1 MLELGGHVG
10 HLLMVESWV
19 GSMST
24 LLPAGIKNSGHEF
37 SLLTRDLGHYL
48 RAGTPVPH
56 PLLGAV
62 NVFTAET
69 NDESTLLPYV
79 RKLQETFGFDG
90 VLTSCDYYLPTV
102 AAIAADLGLPGPGR
116 EAVADACDK
125 YRTRQI
131 CAAAGV
137 AGPAFAVVREWDEIV
152 GAAAELG
159 YPLVVKPVDLCGGMF
174 VRRVDNDID
183 LRAAVDAV
191 AGFPV
196 NARGQLRSPHILLE
210 ECLDGPEFSVE
221 TVTVAGRTTV
231 IGVTD
236 KRITG
241 APAFIESGHMFPAAL
256 SRADTTAVA
265 DLAVA
270 AITALGLDATVAH
283 TEIKLDARGPR
294 LIEVNPRPAGNRITE
309 LVRRVTGVD
318 LTAVHADAVAGGKPD
333 VTPRD
338 TGIVSAAVA
347 FAVPTRSGLLT
358 RVDGAQS
365 WAADT
370 RIVEQKLAEPG
381 TEVRP
386 ATDNNTYLGHVMVV
400 DETHSTTGDLAQR
413 LIADLHFELGGAR

>member
-37 SLLTRDLGHYL
+37 SLLTRNLGHYL
-48 RAGTPVPH
+48 RAGTPTPH

-79 RKLQETFGFDG
+79 RKLHQTFGFDG
-90 VLTSCDYYLPTV
+90 VITSCDYYLPTV
-102 AAIAADLGLPGPGR
+102 AAIATELGLPGASR
-116 EAVADACDK
+116 SAVADACDK

-131 CAAAGV
+131 CLGAGV
-137 AGPAFAVVREWDEIV
+137 AGPAFAVAEQYDDIV

-174 VRRVDNDID
+174 VRRVDDHTQ
-183 LRAAVDAV
+183 LRAAVDAI

-196 NARGQLRSPHILLE
+196 NARGQHRSPRILLE

-221 TVTVAGRTTV
+221 TVTVAGQTTV

-236 KRITG
+236 KQITG
-241 APAFIESGHMFPAAL
+241 APSFIESGHMFPAAL
-256 SRADTTAVA
+256 DPADTRAVA
-265 DLAVA
+265 ELAVA

-283 TEIKLDARGPR
+283 TEIKLGPQGPR

-309 LVRRVTGVD
+309 LVRRVTGLD
-318 LTAVHADAVAGGKPD
+318 LTAVHAETVAGGKPD
-333 VTPRD
+333 VTPRE
-338 TGIVSAAVA
+338 TGIASAAVA
-347 FAVPTRSGLLT
+347 FAVPTHTGLLT
-358 RVDGAQS
+358 SVDGAQN

-370 RIVEQKLAEPG
+370 RIVEHTLADPG

-400 DETHSTTGDLAQR
+400 DETSHTAGDLAQR

>member
-1 MLELGGHVG
+1 MG

-62 NVFTAET
+62 NVFTTET

-79 RKLQETFGFDG
+79 RKLQEAFGFDG

-116 EAVADACDK
+116 TAVADACDK
-125 YRTRQI
+125 YRTRQV
-131 CAAAGV
+131 CGAAGV
-137 AGPAFAVVREWDEIV
+137 AGPAFAVAREWDEIV
-152 GAAAELG
+152 CAAAELG

-174 VRRVDNDID
+174 VRRVDDDIE

-196 NARGQLRSPHILLE
+196 NARGQRRSPQILLE

-221 TVTVAGRTTV
+221 TATVAGQTTV

-256 SRADTTAVA
+256 SDADTTAVA

-333 VTPRD
+333 LTPRD

-370 RIVEQKLAEPG
+370 RIVEHKLAEPG

-386 ATDNNTYLGHVMVV
+386 ASDNNTYLGHVMVV
-400 DETHSTTGDLAQR
+400 DEKHSTTGDLAQR
-413 LIADLHFELGGAR
+413 LIADLRFELEGAR

>member
-62 NVFTAET
+62 NVFTTET

-79 RKLQETFGFDG
+79 RKLQEAFGFDG

-102 AAIAADLGLPGPGR
+102 AAIAADLELPGPGR
-116 EAVADACDK
+116 TAVADACDK
-125 YRTRQI
+125 YRTRQV
-131 CAAAGV
+131 CGAAGV
-137 AGPAFAVVREWDEIV
+137 AGPAFAVAREWDEIV

-174 VRRVDNDID
+174 VRRVDDDIE

-196 NARGQLRSPHILLE
+196 NARGQLRSPQILLE

-221 TVTVAGRTTV
+221 TVTVAGHTTV

-256 SRADTTAVA
+256 SDADTTAVA

-333 VTPRD
+333 LTPRD

-358 RVDGAQS
+358 RVDGAQN

-400 DETHSTTGDLAQR
+400 DEIHSTTGDLAQR
-413 LIADLHFELGGAR
+413 LIADLRFELEGAR

>member
-1 MLELGGHVG
+1 
-10 HLLMVESWV
+10 MVESWV

-62 NVFTAET
+62 NVFTTET

-79 RKLQETFGFDG
+79 RKLQEAFGFDG

-116 EAVADACDK
+116 TAVADACDK
-125 YRTRQI
+125 YRTRQV
-131 CAAAGV
+131 CGAAGV
-137 AGPAFAVVREWDEIV
+137 AGPAFAVAREWDEIV
-152 GAAAELG
+152 CAAAELG

-174 VRRVDNDID
+174 VRRVDDDIE

-196 NARGQLRSPHILLE
+196 NARGQRRSPQILLE

-221 TVTVAGRTTV
+221 TVTVAGQTTV

-256 SRADTTAVA
+256 SDADTTAVA

-333 VTPRD
+333 LTPRD

-370 RIVEQKLAEPG
+370 RIVEHKLPEPG

-386 ATDNNTYLGHVMVV
+386 ASDNNTYLGHVMVV
-400 DETHSTTGDLAQR
+400 DEKHSTTGDLAQR
-413 LIADLHFELGGAR
+413 LIADLRFELEGAR

>member
-1 MLELGGHVG
+1 MLEVGGHVG

-24 LLPAGIKNSGHEF
+24 LLPAGIKDSGHEF
-37 SLLTRDLGHYL
+37 SFLTRDLGHYL
-48 RAGTPVPH
+48 RPGTPVPH
-56 PLLGAV
+56 PLLGAA

-69 NDESTLLPYV
+69 NDESTLLPHV
-79 RKLQETFGFDG
+79 RKLHAAFGFDG

-116 EAVADACDK
+116 TAVADACDK
-125 YRTRQI
+125 HRTRLI
-131 CAAAGV
+131 CRAAGV
-137 AGPAFAVVREWDEIV
+137 AGPDFAVAQDWDEIV
-152 GAAAELG
+152 RAATELG

-174 VRRVDNDID
+174 VRRVSDEAE
-183 LRAAVDAV
+183 LRVAVDAI
-191 AGFPV
+191 AGFPI
-196 NARGQLRSPHILLE
+196 NARGQHRSPRILLE
-210 ECLDGPEFSVE
+210 ECVDGPEFSVE

-256 SRADTTAVA
+256 GPADTTAVA
-265 DLAVA
+265 ELAVA

-283 TEIKLDARGPR
+283 TEVKLDPRGPR

-309 LVRRVTGVD
+309 LVRRVTGID
-318 LTAVHADAVAGGKPD
+318 LTAVHAEAVAGGKPD
-333 VTPRD
+333 VTPRE
-338 TGIVSAAVA
+338 TGIASAAVA
-347 FAVPTRSGLLT
+347 FAVPTDTGLLT

-365 WAADT
+365 WAADP
-370 RIVEQKLAEPG
+370 RIVERKLADPG

-400 DETHSTTGDLAQR
+400 DETLDTTGDLAQR
-413 LIADLHFELGGAR
+413 LIADLHFDLEGAR

>member
-1 MLELGGHVG
+1 
-10 HLLMVESWV
+10 MVESWV

-62 NVFTAET
+62 NVFTTET

-79 RKLQETFGFDG
+79 RKLQEAFGFDG

-116 EAVADACDK
+116 TAVADACDK
-125 YRTRQI
+125 YRTRQV
-131 CAAAGV
+131 CGAAGV
-137 AGPAFAVVREWDEIV
+137 AGPAFAVAREWDEIV
-152 GAAAELG
+152 CAAAELG

-174 VRRVDNDID
+174 VRRVDDDIE

-196 NARGQLRSPHILLE
+196 NARGQRRSPQILLE

-221 TVTVAGRTTV
+221 TATVAGQTTV

-256 SRADTTAVA
+256 SDADTTAVA

-333 VTPRD
+333 LTPRD

-370 RIVEQKLAEPG
+370 RIVEHKLAEPG

-386 ATDNNTYLGHVMVV
+386 ASDNNTYLGHVMVV
-400 DETHSTTGDLAQR
+400 DEKHSTTGDLAQR
-413 LIADLHFELGGAR
+413 LIADLRFELEGAR